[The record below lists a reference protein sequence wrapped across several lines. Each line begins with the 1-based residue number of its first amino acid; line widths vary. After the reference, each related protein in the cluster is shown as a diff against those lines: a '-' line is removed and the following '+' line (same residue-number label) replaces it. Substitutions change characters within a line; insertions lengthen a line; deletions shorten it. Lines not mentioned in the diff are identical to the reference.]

1 MIVKILRFKHKIEL
15 DIAIDSI
22 PSNIH
27 HVHAAIINQGIWLG
41 ELIMGFNFFHDSYM
55 QHKFSGFLF
64 HSAREKYACGT
75 LVAHPIFA

>member
-1 MIVKILRFKHKIEL
+1 
-15 DIAIDSI
+15 
-22 PSNIH
+22 
-27 HVHAAIINQGIWLG
+27 
-41 ELIMGFNFFHDSYM
+41 MGFNFFHDSYM